1 MYPLRILLL
10 GLLSWLILKVEQG
23 FLLRVV
29 VLNSWSLVNHNI
41 LLRYYIP
48 ILILLYSTDL
58 NRIILVA
65 IPISHIS
72 RSIELFPTIA
82 PLIFPQAAG
91 PILATPILT
100 APIRPSRHNKTLI
113 DNSVIPA
120 IYFFQISILVLIDIH
135 LFLVGD
141 PFGHSLAGRMN
152 S

>member
-29 VLNSWSLVNHNI
+29 VLNSWSLVDNDI
-41 LLRYYIP
+41 LLRCYIS
-48 ILILLYSTDL
+48 ILILLYPTDL
-58 NRIILVA
+58 NRIILVT

-72 RSIELFPTIA
+72 RSIELFPTIT

-141 PFGHSLAGRMN
+141 PFGHCLAGRMN